1 MRTIL
6 HALSSGIG
14 LYQGRLCPRRQGA
27 LMAGAAEFGGVAAQ
41 IPGPWHEKTPTF
53 GLHPP
58 HQEGNTGGKMKA
70 CWATGNGALQEWEAC
85 PEVYFSLP
93 PNNKLLCTHM
103 QATFFPFFFFF
114 FFLPI
119 SSGQHYLPFNHSNS
133 SNQSLPCAVVH
144 QGCNFCNC
152 LRYQLICCDF
162 LIEVVRWKD
171 FHHFNR
177 TCWTT
182 FWFGPVTSQNLHWFP
197 RQLFW
202 TMTLC
207 DVPSSPVKNNKLLF
221 LFSIFLSRL
230 NKEACCVS

>member
-1 MRTIL
+1 MTWKNPHLWPPPTSPGGEHWRENESMLSDRQRCTPRMRSMSWGLLQFTPQQQAPLYTHASNVFSIL
-6 HALSSGIG
+6 
-14 LYQGRLCPRRQGA
+14 
-27 LMAGAAEFGGVAAQ
+27 
-41 IPGPWHEKTPTF
+41 
-53 GLHPP
+53 
-58 HQEGNTGGKMKA
+58 
-70 CWATGNGALQEWEAC
+70 
-85 PEVYFSLP
+85 
-93 PNNKLLCTHM
+93 
-103 QATFFPFFFFF
+103 FFF

>member
-1 MRTIL
+1 MKKPPPLASTHL
-6 HALSSGIG
+6 T
-14 LYQGRLCPRRQGA
+14 RRGT
-27 LMAGAAEFGGVAAQ
+27 L
-41 IPGPWHEKTPTF
+41 
-53 GLHPP
+53 
-58 HQEGNTGGKMKA
+58 EGKWKHV
-70 CWATGNGALQEWEAC
+70 ER
-85 PEVYFSLP
+85 
-93 PNNKLLCTHM
+93 
-103 QATFFPFFFFF
+103 QATVHSKNEKHVLRSTSVYPPTTSSSVHTCKQRFFHSFFF